1 MKLQLWNLQ
10 KWETLSSS
18 GIYELKFKSK
28 NLIILFIII
37 IIVINF
43 KAKNLFEQ
51 NYNIENCKWKS
62 FTIINY
68 LVLR

>member
-1 MKLQLWNLQ
+1 MKFT

-18 GIYELKFKSK
+18 GIYELKFESK

-37 IIVINF
+37 VIDF

-68 LVLR
+68 LVLQ

>member
-18 GIYELKFKSK
+18 GIYELKFESK

-37 IIVINF
+37 IIDL

-68 LVLR
+68 LVLQ

>member
-18 GIYELKFKSK
+18 GIYELKFESK
-28 NLIILFIII
+28 NSIILFIII
-37 IIVINF
+37 VIDF

-51 NYNIENCKWKS
+51 NYNVENCKWKS

-68 LVLR
+68 LVLQ

>member
-18 GIYELKFKSK
+18 GIYELKFESK

-37 IIVINF
+37 VIDF

-51 NYNIENCKWKS
+51 NYIIENSKWKS
-62 FTIINY
+62 SIIINY
-68 LVLR
+68 LVLQ